1 MAQLMPS
8 LTATW
13 TQAAAYLIGVCL
25 FSISFLVFLNA
36 SSSFAVTDIIGQ
48 RHHVGDVVGTL
59 SFADELLGLAACPIW
74 GILADRIGLRYVSML
89 GLLIIALSFVVLP
102 STRTVYPGLLLVRL
116 LFSIGAAACTTM
128 ISAILPTMNMYGHGM
143 GGALG
148 KDSGPLNDDRCSTST
163 AQYPAG
169 MLDTPG
175 NRDSLASFSSEVTIT
190 PARYGSISTSQETSP
205 SNDAPDPP
213 RDADLVSTRESSKLA
228 GLVGMSTGLGALL
241 AVVAFLP
248 LPALYGH
255 GHGTSKAVALSQT
268 YYTVAAIAFVVSG
281 LVWFGLA
288 GLPGDRVGSPA
299 GSSALRPERQ
309 SLYTRV
315 SLAVR
320 LVAADRDL
328 SLACVGGFVA
338 RAASTGISLFVPL
351 FVNAYFIRQGLCT
364 EEPGELLKEQCRRA
378 YTLSS
383 MLTGISQL
391 IALLTAPLFGY
402 LGSHLA
408 SHNTWNHLPLG
419 ISALSGGVGSLLFGL
434 LDNPDPFAGR
444 RGNSPSLLSIPA
456 VTLIGIGQIGAI
468 VCSLSFLSRGMQRAE
483 SAQWR
488 WPEDTTTYESNEARA
503 ESTSAQQPG
512 SQPIAATISYRQV
525 KGTVAGIYS
534 LCGGAGIILLSKLG
548 GILFDKVSTGGPFFM
563 LAGFDGLL
571 MVAVAGATL
580 VGQRRV
586 RLVEDE

>member
-48 RHHVGDVVGTL
+48 RQHVGDVVGTL
-59 SFADELLGLAACPIW
+59 SFADELLGLAACPLW
-74 GILADRIGLRYVSML
+74 GILADRIGLRAVSML
-89 GLLIIALSFVVLP
+89 GLLIIALSFVVVP
-102 STRTVYPGLLLVRL
+102 SSRTVYPGLLLVRL

-128 ISAILPTMNMYGHGM
+128 ISAILPTMNFHGHVTND
-143 GGALG
+143 AVA
-148 KDSGPLNDDRCSTST
+148 KSFAALNDEPR
-163 AQYPAG
+163 PAP
-169 MLDTPG
+169 MSQHPADTLDTPG
-175 NRDSLASFSSEVTIT
+175 NRDSLASFSSELTIT
-190 PARYGSISTSQETSP
+190 PARYGSFGNSQETSP

-213 RDADLVSTRESSKLA
+213 HDADLVSTRESSKLA

-288 GLPGDRVGSPA
+288 GLPGDRVVSPA
-299 GSSALRPERQ
+299 ESSAHRSERQ
-309 SLYTRV
+309 SIFIR
-315 SLAVR
+315 VR
-320 LVAADRDL
+320 LAIRLVIADRDL

-351 FVNAYFIRQGLCT
+351 YVNAYFIRRGLCT

-383 MLTGISQL
+383 MLTGVSQL
-391 IALLTAPLFGY
+391 IALLSAPFFGY
-402 LGSHLA
+402 LGSHFA
-408 SHNTWNHLPLG
+408 SHNTWNHLPIG
-419 ISALSGGVGSLLFGL
+419 ISALSGSIGSLLFGL
-434 LDNPDPFAGR
+434 LDNPDPFADR
-444 RGNSPSLLSIPA
+444 RGHSRSLLSIPA

-468 VCSLSFLSRGMQRAE
+468 VCSLSFLSRGIQRAE
-483 SAQWR
+483 SAQSR
-488 WPEDTTTYESNEARA
+488 RLEDTTTYESNEARS

-512 SQPIAATISYRQV
+512 SQPIVATISHRQV

-563 LAGFDGLL
+563 LAGFNGLL

-586 RLVEDE
+586 RLVENE